1 MKLAI
6 IKISGKSLNDF
17 TESKNGADLIK
28 SLKEKYS
35 SVILIH
41 GGGSLIT
48 EWSDKL
54 GLQTSFHE
62 GQRVTDSKSMEV
74 TAAVQ
79 DGLINSKL
87 NAYLMSNGIQSI
99 GLNGIDMGLFTAE
112 YIDNKLGFVGN
123 PRSNLSY
130 QWLERLLQDNIVP
143 VFSSVCSDS
152 GGNLMNVN
160 ADLFAGAI
168 AKLLKAHTVVFI
180 SDVEGVKLNGK
191 FQNSLSVDELHKGL
205 STGEINNGMIPKINT
220 CINLIANG
228 ISNIWI
234 GNKFS
239 EINNFNSNK
248 GTWIVA

>member
-6 IKISGKSLNDF
+6 IKISGKSLNEF
-17 TESKNGADLIK
+17 TESKNGAELIK
-28 SLKEKYS
+28 NLKKKYS
-35 SVILIH
+35 SVIVIH

-48 EWSDKL
+48 EWSDKM
-54 GLQTSFHE
+54 GIQTSFHE
-62 GQRVTDSKSMEV
+62 GQRITDSKSMEV

-112 YIDNKLGFVGN
+112 YIDNKLGFVGK
-123 PRSNLSY
+123 PLSNLSY
-130 QWLERLLQDNIVP
+130 QWLEKLLQDNIVP

-191 FQNSLSVDELHKGL
+191 FQNTLSVNQLNKGL

-220 CINLIANG
+220 CINLITNG

-234 GNKFS
+234 GNKFN
-239 EINNFNSNK
+239 ELNNFQSNK